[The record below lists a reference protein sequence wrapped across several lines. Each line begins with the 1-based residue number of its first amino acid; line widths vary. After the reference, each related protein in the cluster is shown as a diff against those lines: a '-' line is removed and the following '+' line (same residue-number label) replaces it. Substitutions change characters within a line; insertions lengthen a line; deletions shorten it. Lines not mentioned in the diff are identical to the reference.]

1 MMKRIAFISEH
12 ASPLALLGGKDSGGQ
27 NVYVAEVARELV
39 RNGYKVDV
47 FTRRDEPG
55 QPETEEMETGIRV
68 VHVNAGP
75 DTFIEKE
82 LLLGYMPTF
91 ADNMHSYII
100 KHKMEYDLI
109 HAHFFMS
116 AMVASI
122 LKHRL
127 SVPYVVT
134 FHALGLVR
142 QLHQKEQDRFPKER
156 IDIERFIVK
165 DADRIIAECPQDKA
179 DLINLYQADPAKI
192 SVIPCGYS
200 IRELHPVD
208 KDKARSLLGLPLDA
222 RIVMHVG
229 RMVARKGVDN
239 IIRSFGLIKNKLPNL
254 HLVIVGGES
263 DEPDPAITPEI
274 GRLKKIA
281 DEYQIQDIVHFVGRK
296 SRKMLK
302 YYYSAADV
310 FITTPWYE
318 PFGITPL
325 EAMACGIPVI
335 GSEVGGIKFSVKHGS
350 TGLLVPPRDPD
361 ALACNIYNLLSD
373 EALRTRMCKNALR
386 RVNRHFTWSK
396 VAADLL
402 PVYQKIV
409 HADEVAKAPVAKPV
423 SLPSLRDF
431 FGETIT
437 RSFYVPRS

>member
-39 RNGYKVDV
+39 RKGYNVDV
-47 FTRRDEPG
+47 FTRKDDHR
-55 QPETEEMETGIRV
+55 QRETEEMEAGIRV
-68 VHVNAGP
+68 VHIKAGP
-75 DTFIEKE
+75 DRFIEKE
-82 LLLGYMPTF
+82 QLLGYMPAF

-100 KHKMEYDLI
+100 RHKMQYEII

-122 LKHRL
+122 IKHRL
-127 SVPYVVT
+127 SIPYVVT

-142 QLHQKEQDRFPKER
+142 QVHQKDQDRFPKER
-156 IDIERFIVK
+156 FDIERFIVK

-179 DLINLYQADPAKI
+179 DLINLYQADPGKI

-208 KDKARSLLGLPLDA
+208 KGFARSMLGLPLDA

-239 IIRSFGLIKNKLPNL
+239 IIHSFGLLKDKMRNL

-263 DEPDPAITPEI
+263 DEPDPLITPEI

-281 DEYQIQDIVHFVGRK
+281 EEYQIQDIVHFVGRK

-350 TGLLVPPRDPD
+350 TGLLVPPRDPN
-361 ALACNIYNLLSD
+361 ALASNICNLLSD
-373 EALRTRMCKNALR
+373 EALRTRMCKNAIR
-386 RVNRHFTWSK
+386 RVNRHFTWTK
-396 VAADLL
+396 VAADLI

-409 HADEVAKAPVAKPV
+409 HADEVAKAPVSKPV
-423 SLPSLRDF
+423 TLPSIREF

-437 RSFYVPRS
+437 RALYVPGS